1 MERAVFDESF
11 RRGVECLSQLT
22 RDGQRL
28 CKRQRA
34 SFANHDVER
43 VAGEVSLREVGDDAV
58 ETGGDGRRN
67 RRMPKSGV
75 DQLFEF
81 ADQLM
86 DTFGRQVE
94 AEDFDRNQAIALRF
108 VRTKHRTQSTGTD
121 LMKYPKWTKG
131 VWRGG
136 AGNFRVQ

>member
-1 MERAVFDESF
+1 MERAMFDQSL
-11 RRGVECLSQLT
+11 RGGIECMSQLAHH
-22 RDGQRL
+22 GQRL
-28 CKRQRA
+28 GKRQRA
-34 SFANHDVER
+34 PFAYHDIER
-43 VAGEVSLREVGDDAV
+43 VAGEVILREVCDDAV
-58 ETGGDGRRN
+58 EAGGDGGRN
-67 RRMPKSGV
+67 RRMSKPDV
-75 DQLFEF
+75 DQPLEF